1 MAGGSRGRGRRLL
14 LVYAALLVA
23 STLVRYARGP
33 VPIDES
39 LERDEVAVFDHGEP
53 TGERGPLAYQE
64 FRGESGVPIV
74 FLHGSPGGWS
84 DMRGVAEELV
94 LDRRMFLVDLPGFG
108 ASRGAWPD
116 LSVDAQARSMEDW
129 AAARGLDRVH
139 LVGFSMGGGV
149 ALEWSQHAPER
160 VASLT
165 MLAAIGVQ
173 ELELFGSYELNH
185 AVHGGQL
192 WLLRALRWFTPHF
205 GLLDGS
211 MFGEGYARQFHETD
225 QRPLRRALLDYDGP
239 ALVMHGEG
247 DVLVPPEAA
256 REHVRLLPQ
265 AREEWLDANHFLPFL
280 QTEDVAVRLE
290 RFLDDV
296 EAGAAPTRAN
306 ADPARVAASL
316 EPWNPE
322 WAPPFRGM
330 RLVALLALLALATL
344 VSEDLACIAAGLLV
358 SGGRIEFVP
367 ATVACFTGIL
377 IGDIG
382 LYGLGR
388 ALGRPALARA
398 PLRWVVKESAVER
411 GARWFEQ
418 RGVRVVFLSR
428 FLPGLRLPTY
438 VAAGV
443 VRASFPRFAG
453 AFVVA
458 CAIWTPLLV
467 GLAAWFGGTLE
478 GVADRLGGAA
488 PYAFVVLLVGIFALE
503 RLVLPLFSHRGRR
516 LLRARY
522 ERWRRWEFWP
532 RWAFYPPIVWHVA
545 KGMVRRRSVRL
556 LSATNPAMP
565 GGGLAGERK
574 SEILDGLRGGG
585 GFVARHA
592 LLAAGRTVD
601 ERMQD
606 ARAFFATI
614 GVDYPVVLKPDVGER
629 GSGVVVVRSEDRL
642 REELAARDDD
652 QILQEYAPGV
662 EFGVFVLKRPG
673 EDRFRLHSVARKVMP
688 VVVGDGERTLE
699 RLVLDDDRA
708 VCLFDHYMDANV
720 DRWLEVPA
728 AGERVQLVELGT
740 HCRGAIFLDGTDLA
754 TDALRDRF
762 DAISRGYDGFHFGR
776 YDVRAASEEA
786 LAEGRDLL
794 AVEVNGISS
803 EPVHVY
809 DPKFRLREA
818 RAVFRETWDEAL
830 AIAAANHA
838 AGAPLVGWR
847 ELWRLLRGPRG

>member
-1 MAGGSRGRGRRLL
+1 MAGRSRGRARRLL
-14 LVYAALLVA
+14 LLYVALLVA
-23 STLVRYARGP
+23 STVVRFARGP
-33 VPIDES
+33 RPIDES
-39 LERDEVAVFDHGEP
+39 LERDDVAVFDHGAP
-53 TGERGPLAYQE
+53 TGERAPLAYQE
-64 FRGESGVPIV
+64 FRGDAGIPVV

-84 DMRGVAEELV
+84 DLRGVAEELV

-116 LSVDAQARSMEDW
+116 LSIDAQARSMEDW

-149 ALEWSQHAPER
+149 ALEWSQHAPDR

-173 ELELFGSYELNH
+173 ELELFGGYKLNH
-185 AVHGGQL
+185 MVHSGQL

-205 GLLDGS
+205 GVLDDS
-211 MFGEGYARQFHETD
+211 MFGEAYARQFHESD
-225 QRPLRRALLDYDGP
+225 QRPLRAALRAWDGP
-239 ALVMHGEG
+239 ALVIHGER
-247 DVLVPPEAA
+247 DVLVPAEAA
-256 REHVRLLPQ
+256 REHLRLLPQ
-265 AREEWLDANHFLPFL
+265 ARDAWIDANHFRPFL
-280 QTEDVAVRLE
+280 QTEEVAALLE

-296 EAGAAPTRAN
+296 EAGVAPTRAD

-316 EPWNPE
+316 EPWNPD

-377 IGDIG
+377 VGDMG

-398 PLRWVVKESAVER
+398 PLRWFVTESAVER

-443 VRASFPRFAG
+443 VRASFPRFAL

-467 GLAAWFGGTLE
+467 GIAAWFGGSLE

-488 PYAFVVLLVGIFALE
+488 PWAFVVLLVGIFALE
-503 RLVLPLFSHRGRR
+503 RLVVPLFSHRGRR
-516 LLRARY
+516 LLRARI
-522 ERWRRWEFWP
+522 ERRRRWEFWP
-532 RWAFYPPIVWHVA
+532 RWAFYPPIVWHIA
-545 KGMVRRRSVRL
+545 KGMIRRRSIRL

-565 GGGLAGERK
+565 AGGLAGERK
-574 SEILDGLRGGG
+574 SEILDGLGGGG
-585 GFVARHA
+585 GFVARHV
-592 LLAAGRTVD
+592 LLSGDRSVED
-601 ERMQD
+601 RLSD
-606 ARAFFATI
+606 ARAFLASIASDF
-614 GVDYPVVLKPDVGER
+614 PVVLKPNVGER
-629 GSGVVVVRSEDRL
+629 GSGVVVVRDEDRL
-642 REELAARDDD
+642 RRELEERDQD
-652 QILQEYAPGV
+652 QILQEYAPGL

-688 VVVGDGERTLE
+688 VIVGDGERTLE

-720 DRWLEVPA
+720 DRWLDVPA

-740 HCRGAIFLDGTDLA
+740 HCRGAIFLDGSDLA

-762 DAISRGYDGFHFGR
+762 DAISRGYDGFFFGR
-776 YDVRAASEEA
+776 YDVRAVSEAA
-786 LAEGRDLL
+786 LTEGRDLL
-794 AVEVNGISS
+794 VVEVNGLSS
-803 EPVHVY
+803 EPAHLY
-809 DPKFRLREA
+809 DPKFRLSEA
-818 RAVFRETWDEAL
+818 RASFRATWDEAF

-847 ELWRLLRGPRG
+847 ELWRQLRGPRG